1 MLLVRNVY
9 WRRSMQVPRLRL
21 QAERHTAQ
29 CAIPCEMHYSS
40 MNIEDVE
47 APLIEARTCGGE
59 DKRAVAYKFMD
70 AFHGLCLDKKDI
82 LLAEIEACETLLRC
96 SNEEP
101 DRKAVE
107 KEIAELKMALDL
119 MP

>member
-1 MLLVRNVY
+1 
-9 WRRSMQVPRLRL
+9 
-21 QAERHTAQ
+21 
-29 CAIPCEMHYSS
+29 
-40 MNIEDVE
+40 
-47 APLIEARTCGGE
+47 
-59 DKRAVAYKFMD
+59 MD
-70 AFHGLCLDKKDI
+70 AFHSLCLDKKDI

-96 SNEEP
+96 SDEEL

>member
-1 MLLVRNVY
+1 L
-9 WRRSMQVPRLRL
+9 RR
-21 QAERHTAQ
+21 E
-29 CAIPCEMHYSS
+29 
-40 MNIEDVE
+40 NK
-47 APLIEARTCGGE
+47 RT
-59 DKRAVAYKFMD
+59 VAYKFMD
-70 AFHGLCLDKKDI
+70 AFHSLCLDKKNI
-82 LLAEIEACETLLRC
+82 LLAEIEVCETLLRC